1 VPNLT
6 DDFFQRLSR
15 PWLGEAVFDAVPDCV
30 YFVKDDQARY
40 IAVNRTLVER
50 CGCSGK
56 EELIGRTAAEVLPL
70 PLGERFLKQ
79 DQKILSSGKPVHGQL
94 ELHIYPGGTQGWC
107 LTWKEPLLDE
117 VGSVIGL
124 AGISRDLPVQK
135 ESSQFEDL
143 SEVLRE
149 IDKHLDQALT
159 VKFLAGKSGLSPF
172 QLDQRI
178 RSLFGMTTSQYIIR
192 RKIDRACH
200 LLERT
205 DEMLSS
211 IALECGYRDQ
221 SAFTRQ
227 FRQSVGMPPGA
238 YRESRGGH

>member
-1 VPNLT
+1 MPDLT
-6 DDFFQRLSR
+6 DDFFQRLGR
-15 PWLGEAVFDAVPDCV
+15 PWLGEAIFDAVPDCV

-70 PLGERFLKQ
+70 PLGESFLQQ
-79 DQKILSSGKPVHGQL
+79 DHEVLSSGKPVHGQL
-94 ELHIYPGGTQGWC
+94 ELHVYAGGSQDWC

-117 VGSVIGL
+117 KGAVIGL
-124 AGISRDLPVQK
+124 AGISRDLPRQK
-135 ESSQFEDL
+135 ESSQLEDI

-149 IDKHLDQALT
+149 IDEHLDQALT
-159 VKFLAGKSGLSPF
+159 VKSLAEQSGLSTF

-178 RSLFGMTTSQYIIR
+178 RSLFGMSTGQYIVR
-192 RKIDRACH
+192 RRIDRACH

-205 DEMLSS
+205 NESLSA
-211 IALECGYRDQ
+211 IALECGYSDQ

-227 FRQSVGMPPGA
+227 FRQSVGIPPGA
-238 YRESRGGH
+238 YRESRRHD